1 MYSPSVPHARN
12 LFQIRFCGILRQM
25 KQMEADSSVLSWV
38 LLKPNQQLLSYALE
52 HKKENLKD
60 VLCIFTEVLILMILF
75 PK

>member
-1 MYSPSVPHARN
+1 
-12 LFQIRFCGILRQM
+12 M

-52 HKKENLKD
+52 HAQYILKIFFS
-60 VLCIFTEVLILMILF
+60 IFTEVLILMILF